1 MNSDHD
7 DWNDAEPTR
16 ADGDAGAGAFVLQL
30 DGYEGPIDVLLEL
43 ARSQK
48 VDLAEISILQLV
60 DQFLAFVREAKRLNL
75 SLAADY
81 LVMAAWLAYLKSR
94 LLVPKQIEE
103 GEDDPEDLAALLT
116 FRLQQLSAMRQAAD
130 DLLEMPR
137 LGLQRFA
144 TKRVSAVEIRKKVN
158 MQASLFDLLK
168 AYAAIQARRDGRRRA
183 VPKVEVPFTME
194 AAVKRLARVLPGLEN
209 ISWTSLKSFLPP
221 DLATPFERRSAT
233 ASYFGAVLELA
244 KQGIVTLSQSGA
256 HEDVMLKAQDL
267 DRLDRVNAADVSG
280 DEDTQVWDLKGEL
293 DQAEGQ
299 ARD

>member
-158 MQASLFDLLK
+158 MQASLL
-168 AYAAIQARRDGRRRA
+168 
-183 VPKVEVPFTME
+183 TC
-194 AAVKRLARVLPGLEN
+194 
-209 ISWTSLKSFLPP
+209 
-221 DLATPFERRSAT
+221 
-233 ASYFGAVLELA
+233 
-244 KQGIVTLSQSGA
+244 
-256 HEDVMLKAQDL
+256 
-267 DRLDRVNAADVSG
+267 
-280 DEDTQVWDLKGEL
+280 
-293 DQAEGQ
+293 
-299 ARD
+299 

>member
-1 MNSDHD
+1 M
-7 DWNDAEPTR
+7 
-16 ADGDAGAGAFVLQL
+16 
-30 DGYEGPIDVLLEL
+30 
-43 ARSQK
+43 
-48 VDLAEISILQLV
+48 
-60 DQFLAFVREAKRLNL
+60 
-75 SLAADY
+75 
-81 LVMAAWLAYLKSR
+81 
-94 LLVPKQIEE
+94 PKQIEE

-209 ISWTSLKSFLPP
+209 ISWDQFEKLPP
-221 DLATPFERRSAT
+221 QTWQRRSNVAPPPP
-233 ASYFGAVLELA
+233 AILVRCWNSLSKVLSHSPNLGRM
-244 KQGIVTLSQSGA
+244 K
-256 HEDVMLKAQDL
+256 M
-267 DRLDRVNAADVSG
+267 
-280 DEDTQVWDLKGEL
+280 
-293 DQAEGQ
+293 
-299 ARD
+299 

>member
-1 MNSDHD
+1 MTNPDHD
-7 DWNDAEPTR
+7 DWSDADT
-16 ADGDAGAGAFVLQL
+16 AGAEGDGGGGTFVLQL

-60 DQFLAFVREAKRLNL
+60 DQFLGFVREAKRLNL

-94 LLVPKQIEE
+94 LLVPKNVEE

-144 TKRVSAVEIRKKVN
+144 TKRVTAVEIRKKVN

-168 AYAAIQARRDGRRRA
+168 AYAAIQARREGRRRA

-209 ISWTSLKSFLPP
+209 LSWTSLKSFLPP

-256 HEDVMLKAQDL
+256 HEDLMLKAQDL
-267 DRLDRVNAADVSG
+267 DRLDRVSAADAAG
-280 DEDTQVWDLKGEL
+280 EDTDVWDLKGEI
-293 DQAEGQ
+293 DQAEDQ